1 MEVWKDI
8 KNYEGLYQVS
18 NKGNIY
24 SIRKNKLFKLN
35 TNKFGYYCVSLYKNS
50 TTKTYYVH
58 RLVAETFIPNPDN
71 KPEIDHID
79 TIKTNNRVEN
89 LRWCN
94 HKENMNNTT
103 SHKHYNKR
111 AVKCTTTNK
120 VFNSSKEASR
130 YYNIADSNIIRA
142 CRNPDKYCGISDN
155 GEPLYWE
162 YVL

>member
-8 KNYEGLYQVS
+8 KSYEGLYQVS

-50 TTKTYYVH
+50 TTKTYTIH
-58 RLVAETFIPNPDN
+58 RLVAETFIPNPNN
-71 KPEIDHID
+71 KPEVDHIN
-79 TIKTNNRVEN
+79 TIKTDNRVEN

-120 VFNSSKEASR
+120 VFNSIKEASR
-130 YYNIADSNIIRA
+130 YYNLADSSIIRA
-142 CRNPDKYCGISDN
+142 CKNNNKYSGTLKD
-155 GEPLYWE
+155 GTKLYWQ
-162 YVL
+162 YVD